1 MGHDI
6 SDQRWPNQIRAAA
19 VEMVIGG
26 GVTPGQARKRLIKLH
41 GRAPSPATIAR
52 WAGVPVSRQAPKPAA
67 TKPEDAHL
75 HLVNDD
81 EPDSYERAWAAADGL
96 DGAAWADAVMRAWFG
111 EDRCQASEP
120 DVRVLTRRAA
130 A

>member
-1 MGHDI
+1 MTI
-6 SDQRWPNQIRAAA
+6 Q
-19 VEMVIGG
+19 
-26 GVTPGQARKRLIKLH
+26 QARWRIEKAN
-41 GRAPSPATIAR
+41 GRSPSAETIAR
-52 WAGVPVSRQAPKPAA
+52 WAGVDHVTCTKRTPSPLELLEPA
-67 TKPEDAHL
+67 
-75 HLVNDD
+75 D